1 MITLEVHNG
10 ITVLRDDK
18 LLGGTKSVIVE
29 KIIQPGKQYV
39 YASPVY
45 GGFQIALAEQLG
57 PAAHIFC
64 AKRKVLHPNTVAV
77 MKAGANVY
85 QVAHGYLSV
94 VEKAARMF
102 CYDSSDSVV
111 KIAFG
116 AAEHKAILVERVK
129 QVIKAYGSE
138 PNEIWCAIGSGTLF
152 EAILE
157 GTKKAHVIGVTVGK
171 HYENFHKRADI
182 YHHPLQFEKESK
194 YKCPFPSMPNYDLK
208 AWEWCNKIKDY
219 DFYDKDVLFWNV
231 L

>member
-29 KIIQPGKQYV
+29 KIVQPGKEYV

-102 CYDSSDSVV
+102 CFEKDDSVV

-129 QVIKAYGSE
+129 QVIKAYGRE
-138 PNEIWCAIGSGTLF
+138 PDEIWCAIGSGTLF

-157 GTKKAHVIGVTVGK
+157 GTKKARVCGVSVGR
-171 HYENFHKRADI
+171 HYENFQDRAYV
-182 YHHPLQFEKESK
+182 YHHPLKFEKESK
-194 YKCPFPSMPNYDLK
+194 YKCLFPSMPNYDLK
-208 AWEWCNKIKDY
+208 AWEYCEK
-219 DFYDKDVLFWNV
+219 FASFGDVLFWNV